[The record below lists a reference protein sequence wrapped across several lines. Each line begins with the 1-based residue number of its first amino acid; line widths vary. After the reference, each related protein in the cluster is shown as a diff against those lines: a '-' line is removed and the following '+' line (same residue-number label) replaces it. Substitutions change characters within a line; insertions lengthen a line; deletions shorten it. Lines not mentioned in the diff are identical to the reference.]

1 MPLNPQQRINRFE
14 KNYSAY
20 RLIIVI
26 ILSSVLMYQDYRG
39 TYTVK
44 LRSYLSA
51 SLYPIQYLIN
61 LPNNLQKSFYANF
74 LNREE
79 IISQNQRLKE
89 ENLNLKSQMQQIYRL
104 ESENKRL
111 YELID
116 SKPKTENTYLFA
128 DIVSTSK
135 ILNKHQILINRG
147 SRNGIKLGSS
157 IVNADGIVG
166 HVIRDQIFASEVLLI
181 SDLEHAIPVEIVRT
195 GLRSI
200 AIGTGEFNK
209 LRINTLPTNSN
220 LQKDDIIITSGLGGR
235 YPEGFPVGTITEI
248 SREGGSPLLEV
259 EVLPFA
265 NLKTINEVWVIQ
277 TNESEY

>member
-79 IISQNQRLKE
+79 IVSQNQQLKE

-111 YELID
+111 YKLIN

-220 LQKDDIIITSGLGGR
+220 LQKDDIVITSGWGGR
-235 YPEGFPVGTITEI
+235 YPDGFPVGTITEI
-248 SREGGSPLLEV
+248 SREVGSPFLEV
-259 EVLPFA
+259 EVLPSA
-265 NLKTINEVWVIQ
+265 NLTTINEVCV
-277 TNESEY
+277 THTT

>member
-1 MPLNPQQRINRFE
+1 MPLNPKQRINRFE

-20 RLIIVI
+20 RLIFMIV
-26 ILSSVLMYQDYRG
+26 LSSVLMYQDYQG
-39 TYTVK
+39 TYTLK

-147 SRNGIKLGSS
+147 SSDGVKLGSS
-157 IVNADGIVG
+157 IVNAEGIVG

-248 SREGGSPLLEV
+248 SREVGSPFLEV

-277 TNESEY
+277 TND

>member
-14 KNYSAY
+14 KNYSSY

-26 ILSSVLMYQDYRG
+26 ILSCVLMYQDYQG

-61 LPNNLQKSFYANF
+61 LPNNLRENFYENF
-74 LNREE
+74 LIREQ
-79 IISQNQRLKE
+79 IISQNQKLKE

-128 DIVSTSK
+128 DIISTSK
-135 ILNKHQILINRG
+135 TLYKHQILINRG
-147 SRNGIKLGSS
+147 SRDGIELGSS

-195 GLRSI
+195 GLRTI
-200 AIGTGEFNK
+200 AVGTGEFNS
-209 LRINTLPTNSN
+209 LRINTLPTNSD
-220 LQKDDIIITSGLGGR
+220 LKKEDIIITSGLGGR
-235 YPEGFPVGTITEI
+235 YPEGFPVGIVKEITAEA
-248 SREGGSPLLEV
+248 GNPFLEV
-259 EVLPFA
+259 EILPFA

-277 TNESEY
+277 TNE

>member
-14 KNYSAY
+14 KHYSAY

-79 IISQNQRLKE
+79 IISQNQQLKE

-111 YELID
+111 YKLIN

-209 LRINTLPTNSN
+209 LRINTLPINSN
-220 LQKDDIIITSGLGGR
+220 LQKDDIVITSGLGGR

-248 SREGGSPLLEV
+248 SREVGSPFLEV

-277 TNESEY
+277 TNE

>member
-79 IISQNQRLKE
+79 IVSQNQQLKE

-111 YELID
+111 YKLIN

-220 LQKDDIIITSGLGGR
+220 LQKDDIVITSGLGGR

-248 SREGGSPLLEV
+248 SREVGSPFLEV

-277 TNESEY
+277 TNE

>member
-20 RLIIVI
+20 RLIFMIV
-26 ILSSVLMYQDYRG
+26 LSSVLMYQDYQG
-39 TYTVK
+39 TYTIK
-44 LRSYLSA
+44 LRCYLSA

-79 IISQNQRLKE
+79 IISQNQQLKE

-147 SRNGIKLGSS
+147 SSDGVKLGSS
-157 IVNADGIVG
+157 IVNAEGIVG

-220 LQKDDIIITSGLGGR
+220 LQKDDIVITSGLGGR

-248 SREGGSPLLEV
+248 SREVGSPFLEV
-259 EVLPFA
+259 KVLPFA

-277 TNESEY
+277 TNE

>member
-1 MPLNPQQRINRFE
+1 MPLNPKQRINRFE

-20 RLIIVI
+20 RLIFMIV
-26 ILSSVLMYQDYRG
+26 LSSVLMYQDYQG
-39 TYTVK
+39 TYTIK

-147 SRNGIKLGSS
+147 SSDGVKLGSS
-157 IVNADGIVG
+157 IVNAEGIVG

-209 LRINTLPTNSN
+209 LKINTLPINSDI
-220 LQKDDIIITSGLGGR
+220 QKEDIIITSGLGDR

-248 SREGGSPLLEV
+248 SREVGNPFLEI
-259 EVLPFA
+259 EILPFA

-277 TNESEY
+277 TNE

>member
-1 MPLNPQQRINRFE
+1 MPLNPKQRINRFE

-20 RLIIVI
+20 RLIFMIV
-26 ILSSVLMYQDYRG
+26 LSSALMYQDYQG
-39 TYTVK
+39 TYTIK

-111 YELID
+111 YDLID

-147 SRNGIKLGSS
+147 SRDGVKLGSS
-157 IVNADGIVG
+157 IVNAEGIVG

-209 LRINTLPTNSN
+209 LRINTLPINSDI
-220 LQKDDIIITSGLGGR
+220 KKEDIIITSGLGDR

-248 SREGGSPLLEV
+248 SREVGNPFLEI
-259 EVLPFA
+259 EILPFA

-277 TNESEY
+277 TNE

>member
-14 KNYSAY
+14 KHYSAY

-26 ILSSVLMYQDYRG
+26 ILSSVLMYQDYQG

-51 SLYPIQYLIN
+51 SIYPIQYLIN

-79 IISQNQRLKE
+79 IVSQNQQLKE

-111 YELID
+111 YKLIN

-220 LQKDDIIITSGLGGR
+220 LQKDDIVITSGLGGR

-248 SREGGSPLLEV
+248 SREVGNPFLEV

-277 TNESEY
+277 TNE

>member
-14 KNYSAY
+14 KNYSSY

-26 ILSSVLMYQDYRG
+26 ILSCVLMYQDYQG

-61 LPNNLQKSFYANF
+61 LPNNLQESLYENF

-79 IISQNQRLKE
+79 IISQNQKLKE

-128 DIVSTSK
+128 DIISTSK
-135 ILNKHQILINRG
+135 TLYKHQILINRG
-147 SRNGIKLGSS
+147 SRDGIELGSS

-195 GLRSI
+195 GLRTI
-200 AIGTGEFNK
+200 AVGTGEFNS
-209 LRINTLPTNSN
+209 LRINTLPTNSD
-220 LQKDDIIITSGLGGR
+220 LKKEDIIITSGLGGR
-235 YPEGFPVGTITEI
+235 YPEGFPVGTVKEITAEA
-248 SREGGSPLLEV
+248 GNPFLEV
-259 EVLPFA
+259 EILPFA

-277 TNESEY
+277 TNE

>member
-26 ILSSVLMYQDYRG
+26 ILSSVLMYQDYQG

-79 IISQNQRLKE
+79 IVSQNQQLKE

-111 YELID
+111 YKLIN

-220 LQKDDIIITSGLGGR
+220 LQKDDIVITSGLGGR

-248 SREGGSPLLEV
+248 SREVGSPFLEV

-277 TNESEY
+277 TNE

>member
-14 KNYSAY
+14 KNYSSY

-26 ILSSVLMYQDYRG
+26 ILSCVLMYQDYQG

-61 LPNNLQKSFYANF
+61 LPNNLRENFYENF
-74 LNREE
+74 LIREQ
-79 IISQNQRLKE
+79 IISQNQKLKE

-128 DIVSTSK
+128 DIISTSK

-147 SRNGIKLGSS
+147 SRDGIQLGSS

-195 GLRSI
+195 GLRTI
-200 AIGTGEFNK
+200 AVGTGEFNS
-209 LRINTLPTNSN
+209 LRINTLPTNSD
-220 LQKDDIIITSGLGGR
+220 LKKEDIIITSGLGGR
-235 YPEGFPVGTITEI
+235 YPEGFPVGTIKEI
-248 SREGGSPLLEV
+248 IAEAGNPFLEV
-259 EVLPFA
+259 EILPFA

-277 TNESEY
+277 TNE

>member
-1 MPLNPQQRINRFE
+1 MPLNPKQRINRFE

-20 RLIIVI
+20 RLIFMIV
-26 ILSSVLMYQDYRG
+26 LSSVLMYQDYQG
-39 TYTVK
+39 TYTIK

-61 LPNNLQKSFYANF
+61 LPNNLHKSFYANF

-147 SRNGIKLGSS
+147 SSDGVKLGSS
-157 IVNADGIVG
+157 IVNAEGIVG

-209 LRINTLPTNSN
+209 LRINTLPINSDI
-220 LQKDDIIITSGLGGR
+220 QKEDIIITSGLGDR

-248 SREGGSPLLEV
+248 SREVGNPFLEI
-259 EVLPFA
+259 EILPFA

-277 TNESEY
+277 TNE

>member
-1 MPLNPQQRINRFE
+1 
-14 KNYSAY
+14 
-20 RLIIVI
+20 
-26 ILSSVLMYQDYRG
+26 
-39 TYTVK
+39 
-44 LRSYLSA
+44 
-51 SLYPIQYLIN
+51 
-61 LPNNLQKSFYANF
+61 
-74 LNREE
+74 
-79 IISQNQRLKE
+79 
-89 ENLNLKSQMQQIYRL
+89 MQQIYRL

-147 SRNGIKLGSS
+147 SRDGVKLGSS
-157 IVNADGIVG
+157 IVNAEGIVG

-220 LQKDDIIITSGLGGR
+220 LQKDDIVITSGLGGR

-248 SREGGSPLLEV
+248 SREVGSPFLEV

-277 TNESEY
+277 TNE

>member
-26 ILSSVLMYQDYRG
+26 ILSSFLMYQDYRG

-79 IISQNQRLKE
+79 IISQNQQLKE

-111 YELID
+111 YKLIN

-195 GLRSI
+195 GLSI

-220 LQKDDIIITSGLGGR
+220 LQKDDIVITSGLGGR

-248 SREGGSPLLEV
+248 SREVGSPFLEV

-277 TNESEY
+277 TNE

>member
-14 KNYSAY
+14 NIYSAF
-20 RLIIVI
+20 RLIIVF
-26 ILSSVLMYQDYRG
+26 ILSSFLMYQDYRG

-51 SLYPIQYLIN
+51 SIYPIQYLIN

-79 IISQNQRLKE
+79 IVSQNQQLKE

-111 YELID
+111 YKLIN

-248 SREGGSPLLEV
+248 SREVGSPFLEV

-277 TNESEY
+277 TNE

>member
-1 MPLNPQQRINRFE
+1 MPLNPKQRINRFE

-20 RLIIVI
+20 RLIFMIV
-26 ILSSVLMYQDYRG
+26 LSSVLMYQDYQG
-39 TYTVK
+39 TYTIK

-147 SRNGIKLGSS
+147 SSDGVKLGSS
-157 IVNADGIVG
+157 IVNAEGIVG

-200 AIGTGEFNK
+200 AIGTGEFNN
-209 LRINTLPTNSN
+209 LRINTLPINSD
-220 LQKDDIIITSGLGGR
+220 LKKEDIIITSGLGDR

-248 SREGGSPLLEV
+248 SREVGNPFLEI
-259 EVLPFA
+259 EILPFA

-277 TNESEY
+277 TNE

>member
-1 MPLNPQQRINRFE
+1 MQLNPKQRINRFE

-20 RLIIVI
+20 RLIFMIV
-26 ILSSVLMYQDYRG
+26 LSSVLMYQDYQG
-39 TYTVK
+39 TYTIK

-74 LNREE
+74 LNRGE

-147 SRNGIKLGSS
+147 SSDGVKLGSS
-157 IVNADGIVG
+157 IVNAEGIVG

-209 LRINTLPTNSN
+209 LKINTLPTNSDI
-220 LQKDDIIITSGLGGR
+220 KKEDIIITSGLGDR

-248 SREGGSPLLEV
+248 SREVGNPFLEV

-277 TNESEY
+277 TNE

>member
-51 SLYPIQYLIN
+51 SIYPIQYLIN

-79 IISQNQRLKE
+79 IISQNQQLKE

-111 YELID
+111 YKLIN

-181 SDLEHAIPVEIVRT
+181 SDLAHAIPVEIVRT

-248 SREGGSPLLEV
+248 SREVGSPFLEV

-277 TNESEY
+277 TNE

>member
-14 KNYSAY
+14 KNYSSY

-26 ILSSVLMYQDYRG
+26 ILSCVLMYQDYQG

-61 LPNNLQKSFYANF
+61 LPNNLRENFYENF
-74 LNREE
+74 LIREQ
-79 IISQNQRLKE
+79 IISQNQKLKE

-128 DIVSTSK
+128 DIISTSK
-135 ILNKHQILINRG
+135 TLYKHQILINRG
-147 SRNGIKLGSS
+147 SRDGIELGSS

-195 GLRSI
+195 GLRTI
-200 AIGTGEFNK
+200 AVGTGEFNS
-209 LRINTLPTNSN
+209 LRINTLPTNSD
-220 LQKDDIIITSGLGGR
+220 LKKEDIIITSGLGGR
-235 YPEGFPVGTITEI
+235 YPEGFPVGTVKEITTEA
-248 SREGGSPLLEV
+248 GNPFLEV
-259 EVLPFA
+259 EILPFA

-277 TNESEY
+277 TNE

>member
-1 MPLNPQQRINRFE
+1 MPLNPKQRINRFE

-20 RLIIVI
+20 RLIFMIV
-26 ILSSVLMYQDYRG
+26 LSSVLMYQDYQG
-39 TYTVK
+39 TYTIK

-147 SRNGIKLGSS
+147 SRDGVKLGSS
-157 IVNADGIVG
+157 IVNAEGIVG
-166 HVIRDQIFASEVLLI
+166 HVIRDQIFASEALLI

-209 LRINTLPTNSN
+209 LKINTLPINSDI
-220 LQKDDIIITSGLGGR
+220 QKEDIIITSGLGDR

-248 SREGGSPLLEV
+248 SREVGNPFLEI
-259 EVLPFA
+259 EILPFA

-277 TNESEY
+277 TNE

>member
-79 IISQNQRLKE
+79 IISQNQQLKE

-111 YELID
+111 YKLIN

-220 LQKDDIIITSGLGGR
+220 LQKDDIVITSGLGGR

-248 SREGGSPLLEV
+248 SREVGSPFLEV

-277 TNESEY
+277 TNE

>member
-20 RLIIVI
+20 RLIFMIV
-26 ILSSVLMYQDYRG
+26 LSSVLMYQDYQG
-39 TYTVK
+39 TYTIK

-79 IISQNQRLKE
+79 IISQNQQLKE

-111 YELID
+111 YKLIN

-220 LQKDDIIITSGLGGR
+220 LQKDDIVITSGLGGR

-248 SREGGSPLLEV
+248 SREVGSPFLEV

-277 TNESEY
+277 TNE

>member
-1 MPLNPQQRINRFE
+1 MPLNPKQRINRFE

-20 RLIIVI
+20 RLIFMIV
-26 ILSSVLMYQDYRG
+26 LSSVLMYQDYQG
-39 TYTVK
+39 TYTIK

-147 SRNGIKLGSS
+147 SRDGVKLGSS
-157 IVNADGIVG
+157 IVNAEGIVG

-209 LRINTLPTNSN
+209 LRINTLPINSDI
-220 LQKDDIIITSGLGGR
+220 KKEDIIITSGLGDR

-248 SREGGSPLLEV
+248 SREVGSPFLEV

-277 TNESEY
+277 TNE

>member
-1 MPLNPQQRINRFE
+1 MPLNPKQRINRFE

-20 RLIIVI
+20 RLIFMIV
-26 ILSSVLMYQDYRG
+26 LSSVLMYQDYQG
-39 TYTVK
+39 TYTIK

-147 SRNGIKLGSS
+147 SRDGVKLGSS
-157 IVNADGIVG
+157 IVNAEGIVG

-209 LRINTLPTNSN
+209 LKINTLPINSDI
-220 LQKDDIIITSGLGGR
+220 QKEDIIITSGLGDR

-248 SREGGSPLLEV
+248 SREVGNPFLEV
-259 EVLPFA
+259 EILPFA

-277 TNESEY
+277 TNE

>member
-79 IISQNQRLKE
+79 IISQNQQLKE

-111 YELID
+111 YKLIN

-200 AIGTGEFNK
+200 AIGTGKFNK

-248 SREGGSPLLEV
+248 SREVGNPFLEI
-259 EVLPFA
+259 EILPFA

-277 TNESEY
+277 TNE

>member
-26 ILSSVLMYQDYRG
+26 ILSSVLMYQDYQG

-61 LPNNLQKSFYANF
+61 LPNNLQKSFYENF

-79 IISQNQRLKE
+79 IISQNQQLKE

-111 YELID
+111 YKLIN

-157 IVNADGIVG
+157 IVNTDGIIG

-248 SREGGSPLLEV
+248 SREVGNPFLEV

-277 TNESEY
+277 TNE

>member
-1 MPLNPQQRINRFE
+1 MPLNPKQRINRFE

-20 RLIIVI
+20 RLIFMIV
-26 ILSSVLMYQDYRG
+26 LSSVLMYQDYQG
-39 TYTVK
+39 TYTIK

-111 YELID
+111 YKLIN

-248 SREGGSPLLEV
+248 SREVGSPFLEV

-277 TNESEY
+277 TNE

>member
-14 KNYSAY
+14 KNYSSY

-26 ILSSVLMYQDYRG
+26 ILSCVLMYQDYQG

-61 LPNNLQKSFYANF
+61 LPNNLRENFYENF
-74 LNREE
+74 LIREQ
-79 IISQNQRLKE
+79 IIIQNQKLKE

-128 DIVSTSK
+128 DIISTSK
-135 ILNKHQILINRG
+135 TLYKHQILINRG
-147 SRNGIKLGSS
+147 SRDGIELGSS

-195 GLRSI
+195 GLRTI
-200 AIGTGEFNK
+200 AVGTGEFNS
-209 LRINTLPTNSN
+209 LRINTLPTNSD
-220 LQKDDIIITSGLGGR
+220 LKKEDIIITSGLGGR
-235 YPEGFPVGTITEI
+235 YPEGFPVGTVKEITAEA
-248 SREGGSPLLEV
+248 GNPFLEV
-259 EVLPFA
+259 EILPFA

-277 TNESEY
+277 TNE

>member
-1 MPLNPQQRINRFE
+1 MPLNPKQRINRFE

-20 RLIIVI
+20 RLIFMIV
-26 ILSSVLMYQDYRG
+26 LSSVLMYQDYQG
-39 TYTVK
+39 TYTIK

-147 SRNGIKLGSS
+147 SSDGVKLGSS
-157 IVNADGIVG
+157 IVNAEGSVR

-209 LRINTLPTNSN
+209 LRINTLPINSD
-220 LQKDDIIITSGLGGR
+220 LKKEDIIITSGLGDR

-248 SREGGSPLLEV
+248 SREVGNPFLEI
-259 EVLPFA
+259 EILPFA

-277 TNESEY
+277 TNE

>member
-248 SREGGSPLLEV
+248 SRQVGSPFLEV

-277 TNESEY
+277 TNE

>member
-14 KNYSAY
+14 KNYSSY
-20 RLIIVI
+20 RLIILI
-26 ILSSVLMYQDYRG
+26 ILSCVLMYQDYQG

-61 LPNNLQKSFYANF
+61 LPNNLQERLYVNF

-79 IISQNQRLKE
+79 IISQNQKLKE

-128 DIVSTSK
+128 DIISTSK
-135 ILNKHQILINRG
+135 TLYKHQILINRG
-147 SRNGIKLGSS
+147 SRDGIKLGSS

-195 GLRSI
+195 GLRTI
-200 AIGTGEFNK
+200 AVGTGEFNRLK
-209 LRINTLPTNSN
+209 INTLPTNSN
-220 LQKDDIIITSGLGGR
+220 LKKGDIVITSGLGGR
-235 YPEGFPVGTITEI
+235 YPEGFPVGTVKEITTEA
-248 SREGGSPLLEV
+248 GKPFLEV
-259 EVLPFA
+259 EILPFA

-277 TNESEY
+277 TNE

>member
-20 RLIIVI
+20 RLIFMIV
-26 ILSSVLMYQDYRG
+26 LSSVLMYQDYQG
-39 TYTVK
+39 TYTIK

-79 IISQNQRLKE
+79 IISQNQQLKE

-111 YELID
+111 YKLIN

-248 SREGGSPLLEV
+248 SREVGSPFLEV

-277 TNESEY
+277 TNE

>member
-14 KNYSAY
+14 KNYSSY

-26 ILSSVLMYQDYRG
+26 ILSCVLMYEDYQG

-61 LPNNLQKSFYANF
+61 LPNNLRENFYENF
-74 LNREE
+74 LIREQ
-79 IISQNQRLKE
+79 IISQNQKLKE

-128 DIVSTSK
+128 DIISTSK
-135 ILNKHQILINRG
+135 TLYKHQILINRG
-147 SRNGIKLGSS
+147 SRDGIELGSS
-157 IVNADGIVG
+157 IVNAEGIVG

-195 GLRSI
+195 GLRTI
-200 AIGTGEFNK
+200 AVGTGEFNS
-209 LRINTLPTNSN
+209 LRINTLPTNSD
-220 LQKDDIIITSGLGGR
+220 LKKEDIIITSGLGGR
-235 YPEGFPVGTITEI
+235 YPEGFPVGTVKEITAEA
-248 SREGGSPLLEV
+248 GNPFLEV
-259 EVLPFA
+259 EILPFA

-277 TNESEY
+277 TNE